1 MPIETRQAGKIR
13 PESTPGRNGLT
24 LPKHADAASQ
34 PLSNPARVLL
44 VETSAQAGEQI
55 LRSLRSGGFDAAHR
69 RVASLPELAQEMETG
84 DWSAV
89 VSAYHLSGCSGLD
102 ALKVVRARSASL
114 PFVLVCGG
122 LGEEMAVA
130 AIKAGASDCIRRTHL
145 SRLSSVLT
153 VELANHAAKVQEDH
167 SGLALQKRLTDKVF
181 AQGRE
186 GVVVTDAQGH
196 IVMVNHAFTL
206 ITGYS
211 DTDVMGKHS
220 RMLSSGRESPEFFK
234 AMWDALLTQGDWAG
248 EIWNRRKDGTVYP
261 EWLTISS
268 VCDDHGNL
276 THFVGNFSDL
286 SDSKEAESRIQW
298 LSNFDPLTGLPN
310 RTLLQDRTSQAIN
323 MVQRTGEPITLMLL
337 GIDHFK
343 TINDTQGYL
352 AGDELLAEM
361 GARLSAAVR
370 KQDTVARISGK
381 EFALVLPG
389 TALGGAAYLATELLK
404 KVAVPHS
411 LGGSEVALTASIGI
425 ATFPDN
431 GRGFEALYRAAEIAM
446 HRAQANGRN
455 TFQFYSD
462 EMFRHVRARDHM
474 NKALRSAAELDQLQ
488 LAYQPLVDLKT
499 GKISGMEALLRWHH
513 PDLGA
518 VSPAQFIPL
527 AEESGLIKSIGE
539 WVLRRACRDIR
550 LWLDKGIEVPHV
562 AVNVS
567 PVQFRDP
574 TFIAQVSRALADFQV
589 APRHLFLEVT
599 ESALM
604 DDIDRS
610 EAVLKNIK
618 SLGLRLSLDDFGT
631 GYSSLSYLKRFP
643 FDKVKIDQSFVR
655 DITTSESDHVI
666 VKVIVAMGHG
676 LGLTVI
682 AEGVETEAQCGL
694 MRNSLCDEI
703 QGYLFS
709 KPVTATAIEA
719 LFHAKHQL
727 APHLLH
733 TSTPL

>member
-1 MPIETRQAGKIR
+1 MPTDIRQSRKIR
-13 PESTPGRNGLT
+13 PESNPGQLGLMGSGRNNAT
-24 LPKHADAASQ
+24 DQ
-34 PLSNPARVLL
+34 PNANPARVLL

-55 LRSLRSGGFDAAHR
+55 LRSLRNGGFGASHR
-69 RVASLPELAQEMETG
+69 RVSSLEELTEEVETG

-89 VSAYHLSGCSGLD
+89 VCAYHLPGFSGLD
-102 ALKVVRARSASL
+102 ALKIVRARSASL
-114 PFVLVCGG
+114 PFILVCGG
-122 LGEEMAVA
+122 LGEELAVA

-145 SRLSSVLT
+145 SRLSSVLG
-153 VELANHAAKVQEDH
+153 VELASHSERVQENH
-167 SGLALQKRLTDKVF
+167 RGLALQKRLTDRVF

-196 IVMVNHAFTL
+196 IVMVNHAFTQ
-206 ITGYS
+206 ITGYCDS
-211 DTDVMGKHS
+211 DVMGKHS
-220 RMLSSGRESPEFFK
+220 RILASGRESPEFFK
-234 AMWDALLTQGDWAG
+234 AMWESLLTHGDWAG

-268 VCDDHGNL
+268 VCDDMGTL

-286 SDSKEAESRIQW
+286 SDSKAAENRIQW
-298 LSNFDPLTGLPN
+298 LSNFDSLTGLPN
-310 RTLLQDRTSQAIN
+310 RTLLQDRTAQAIN
-323 MVQRTGEPITLMLL
+323 MVQRTEDSLTLMLL

-352 AGDELLAEM
+352 AGDEILAEM
-361 GARLSAAVR
+361 GIRLTAAVR
-370 KQDTVARISGK
+370 KQDTVARLSGK

-389 TALGGAAYLATELLK
+389 TAMGGSAYLANELLK
-404 KVAVPHS
+404 KVAVPYT
-411 LGGSEVALTASIGI
+411 LDGSDVTLTASIGI
-425 ATFPDN
+425 ATFPEN
-431 GRGFEALYRAAEIAM
+431 GRDFESLYRAAEIAM

-474 NKALRSAAELDQLQ
+474 NKALRSAAELDQLK
-488 LAYQPLVDLKT
+488 LAYQPLVDLQT
-499 GKISGMEALLRWHH
+499 GRISGMEALLRWHH
-513 PDLGA
+513 PELGP

-527 AEESGLIKSIGE
+527 AEETGLIKTIGE

-550 LWLDKGIEVPHV
+550 IWLDKGINIPHV

-574 TFIAQVSRALADFQV
+574 KFITLVSRALADFEV
-589 APRHLFLEVT
+589 DPRYLFLEVT

-610 EAVLKNIK
+610 EATLKAIK
-618 SLGLRLSLDDFGT
+618 DLGLRLSLDDFGT

-709 KPVTATAIEA
+709 KPVTAREIEI
-719 LFHAKHQL
+719 LFQADHQL
-727 APHLLH
+727 APHLLRQGP
-733 TSTPL
+733 SL